1 MDRVNDPFEVGDGED
16 GGGEA
21 VVSAEDGMAYR
32 AFGFFGLQ
40 GIRRGSVLKI
50 ADLT

>member
-1 MDRVNDPFEVGDGED
+1 MILSK
-16 GGGEA
+16 
-21 VVSAEDGMAYR
+21 SATVMLVAEKPWYRPRMGMAFR

>member
-1 MDRVNDPFEVGDGED
+1 MILSK
-16 GGGEA
+16 
-21 VVSAEDGMAYR
+21 SATMMPVAQKPWYLPRMGMAFR

-40 GIRRGSVLKI
+40 GIRRGSVFKI